1 MLKLEK
7 FVKEEIEIR
16 LKDLVGNN
24 VYLEELG
31 YGLFENE
38 NINGTYSYNRYD
50 SIQWIKDYFEELDE
64 VIEEYEDE
72 FGYSVPNPFSEP
84 EKFQLII
91 ILYISNKLVYNALCN
106 TDLDIYSEVELT
118 NDIINTILEVL

>member
-7 FVKEEIEIR
+7 FVKEEIVERIENFEER
-16 LKDLVGNN
+16 T
-24 VYLEELG
+24 VYLQDLA
-31 YGLFENE
+31 YYIFENE
-38 NINGTYSYNRYD
+38 NCNGTYSYNRYD

-72 FGYSVPNPFSEP
+72 FGYSVPNPFGEP
-84 EKFQLII
+84 ARFQLVI

-106 TDLDIYSEVELT
+106 TDLDIYSEIELT
-118 NDIINTILEVL
+118 KDIINTILEVL